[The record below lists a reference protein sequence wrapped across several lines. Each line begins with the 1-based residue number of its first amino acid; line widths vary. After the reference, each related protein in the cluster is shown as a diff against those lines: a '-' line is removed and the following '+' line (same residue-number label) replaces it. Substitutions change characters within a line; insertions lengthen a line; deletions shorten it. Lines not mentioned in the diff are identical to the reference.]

1 MRQFG
6 PRRAVRKHARTDRNT
21 HLGEAVVRAGEGG
34 GRGGGGGDVEGDG
47 EQRGGGGEGGAGRS
61 EVEQPPPQR
70 SPPRRRARG
79 PHLAPQGHLIRLAK
93 PRAERIPSRL
103 RQRRWRRH
111 LLGAA
116 ADSTPTVSCG
126 GARNDSF
133 PPRRREGTEAGR
145 ALNDAVKQGREET
158 GRGCVGFI

>member
-21 HLGEAVVRAGEGG
+21 HLGEAVVRAGE
-34 GRGGGGGDVEGDG
+34 GGGGGDVEGDG

-103 RQRRWRRH
+103 VSANGDGSSTRSAQR
-111 LLGAA
+111 LI
-116 ADSTPTVSCG
+116 
-126 GARNDSF
+126 
-133 PPRRREGTEAGR
+133 RRRPSAASVR
-145 ALNDAVKQGREET
+145 AMIRLRLDGGRERRRAFLSATARLRAERST
-158 GRGCVGFI
+158 TR